1 MRFAYTCC
9 FLLLAAAAPAQQVL
23 DAYVKTGL
31 ESNLAL
37 LQKESGYRQSL
48 EALREARGLFYP
60 SVSLNA
66 RYTRSEGGRVIEFP
80 VGTLLNPVY
89 SQLGMPVVLE
99 DEVIRFLRPAEQE
112 TKIRLVQPLVN
123 SDIYYN
129 SRIRKELSVAEE
141 ISVEQYKREVTSEIR
156 KAYYSVGMTEG
167 ILGML
172 QETKLLLLENIRVNE
187 KLIEN
192 GKTTLDNL
200 YRSQT
205 ELSKFEQA
213 FQEAFKNREIAKAWF
228 NFLLNRPLSD
238 SVIIEIP
245 AISTGLPDN
254 LTDLVEQAVVNREE
268 ILNLEQYLRVAD
280 LSVGMNRTSRLPD
293 IIAVADYGFEGEK
306 YAFNKNSDFL
316 QASLV
321 LSWDLFSGFQQ
332 RAKIRQALIGKE
344 KLEHQL
350 DEARSQISL
359 QVIRAFRELK
369 SAEAGIAAAENLL
382 KTASEGFRLVKR
394 RYEEGQAS
402 LIEFIDARNTLTQ
415 AEENLIVSRYTLLID
430 QAEFE
435 KVIAVNKQ

>member
-1 MRFAYTCC
+1 MRSAFIGCL
-9 FLLLAAAAPAQQVL
+9 LLLAVTAPAQHVL

-31 ESNLAL
+31 ENNLAL

-48 EALREARGLFYP
+48 ELLREARGLFYP

-80 VGTLLNPVY
+80 VGTLLNSVY
-89 SQLGMPVVLE
+89 NQLGMPVVLE
-99 DEVIRFLRPAEQE
+99 DEEIRFLRPAEHE
-112 TKIRLVQPLVN
+112 TKIRLVQPLIN
-123 SDIYYN
+123 SDVYYN

-141 ISVEQYKREVTSEIR
+141 ISLEQYKRELTADIR
-156 KAYYSVGMTEG
+156 KAYYSVGMTGG

-172 QETKLLLLENIRVNE
+172 QETKLLLLENVRVNE

-205 ELSKFEQA
+205 ELSKFEQT
-213 FQEAFKNREIAKAWF
+213 FQEALKNREIAKAWF

-245 AISTGLPDN
+245 DMSAGLSGN
-254 LTDLVEQAVVNREE
+254 LTNFVEQAVVNREE
-268 ILNLEQYLRVAD
+268 VLSLEQYLHVAD
-280 LSVGMNRTSRLPD
+280 LSVSMNRTALLPN
-293 IIAVADYGFEGEK
+293 ITAVADYGFQGEK
-306 YAFNKNSDFL
+306 YAFNRNTDYL

-332 RAKIRQALIGKE
+332 RAKINQALMGRE

-350 DEARSQISL
+350 DEVRNQVSL

-369 SAEAGIAAAENLL
+369 SSEAGITAAENQL
-382 KTASEGFRLVKR
+382 KTAREGFRLVKR
-394 RYEEGQAS
+394 RYDEGQAS
-402 LIEFIDARNTLTQ
+402 LIEFIDARSTLTQ
-415 AEENLIVSRYTLLID
+415 AEENLIVSRYKLLID

-435 KVIAVNKQ
+435 KVVAANKQ

>member
-1 MRFAYTCC
+1 MRSALTWC
-9 FLLLAAAAPAQQVL
+9 FLLLAAVAPAQPVL

-31 ESNLAL
+31 ENNLAL

-60 SVSLNA
+60 SVSLIA

-89 SQLGMPVVLE
+89 NQLGMPVVLE
-99 DEVIRFLRPAEQE
+99 DEEIRFLRPAEHE

-123 SDIYYN
+123 TDMYYN

-141 ISVEQYKREVTSEIR
+141 ISLEQYKRELTADIR

-167 ILGML
+167 IFGML

-205 ELSKFEQA
+205 ELSKFEQT
-213 FQEAFKNREIAKAWF
+213 FQEAIKNREIAKAWF

-245 AISTGLPDN
+245 GMSAGPSGN
-254 LTDLVEQAVVNREE
+254 LTDLIEQAVVSREE
-268 ILNLEQYLRVAD
+268 IMNIEQYLHVAD
-280 LSVGMNRTSRLPD
+280 LSVGMNRTAMLPN
-293 IIAVADYGFEGEK
+293 ITAVADYGFEGEK
-306 YAFNKNSDFL
+306 YAFNKNTDYL

-332 RAKIRQALIGKE
+332 RAKINQALMGRE

-350 DEARSQISL
+350 DEVRNQVSL
-359 QVIRAFRELK
+359 QVIRAYRELE
-369 SAEAGIAAAENLL
+369 SSEAGITAAENQL
-382 KTASEGFRLVKR
+382 KTAREGFRLVNR

-435 KVIAVNKQ
+435 KVVAVNKQ

>member
-1 MRFAYTCC
+1 MRSALTCC
-9 FLLLAAAAPAQQVL
+9 ILILAATAPAQPVL

-89 SQLGMPVVLE
+89 NQLGMSVVLE
-99 DEVIRFLRPAEQE
+99 DEEIRFLRPAEHE

-123 SDIYYN
+123 SDVYYN

-141 ISVEQYKREVTSEIR
+141 ISLEQYKRELTADIR
-156 KAYYSVGMTEG
+156 KAYYSVGLTEG

-205 ELSKFEQA
+205 ELSKFEQT
-213 FQEAFKNREIAKAWF
+213 FQEAVKNREIAKAWF

-245 AISTGLPDN
+245 VISAGPSEN

-268 ILNLEQYLRVAD
+268 IMNLEQYLHVAD
-280 LSVGMNRTSRLPD
+280 LSVGMNRSAMLPN
-293 IIAVADYGFEGEK
+293 ITAVADYGFEGEK
-306 YAFNKNSDFL
+306 YAFNNNTDYL

-332 RAKIRQALIGKE
+332 RAKINQALMGKE

-350 DEARSQISL
+350 DEARNQVSL
-359 QVIRAFRELK
+359 QVIRAFRELESSK
-369 SAEAGIAAAENLL
+369 AGITAAENQL
-382 KTASEGFRLVKR
+382 KTAREGFRLVNR

-435 KVIAVNKQ
+435 KVVAVNKQ

>member
-1 MRFAYTCC
+1 MKSIFIVC
-9 FLLLAAAAPAQQVL
+9 FSLLAVVAPAQQVL

-31 ESNLAL
+31 ENNLAL

-48 EALREARGLFYP
+48 EALREARGMFYP
-60 SVSLNA
+60 AVSLNA

-80 VGTLLNPVY
+80 VGTLLNSVY

-99 DEVIRFLRPAEQE
+99 DEEIRFLRPAEQE

-123 SDIYYN
+123 ADIYYN

-141 ISVEQYKREVTSEIR
+141 ISVEQYRREVTSEIR
-156 KAYYSVGMTEG
+156 KAYYTLGMAEG
-167 ILGML
+167 VLGML

-205 ELSKFEQA
+205 ELSKFEQT

-238 SVIIEIP
+238 SVIIERP
-245 AISTGLPDN
+245 AISAGLPGN
-254 LTDLVEQAVVNREE
+254 LTDHVEQAVVNREE

-280 LSVGMNRTSRLPD
+280 LSVGMNRTARLPD
-293 IIAVADYGFEGEK
+293 ITAVADYGFEGEK
-306 YAFNKNSDFL
+306 YAFNKNTDYL

-350 DEARSQISL
+350 DEARSQVSL

-369 SAEAGIAAAENLL
+369 SAEAGISAAENQL